1 MHAGTVIQNDQRVT
15 NGGRVFGVTAQG
27 ADIAQARE
35 QAYFMMEEVLFKG
48 KHFRGDIAAKALHR

>member
-1 MHAGTVIQNDQRVT
+1 MINLSQTEG
-15 NGGRVFGVTAQG
+15 VFLAFTAQG
-27 ADIAQARE
+27 ADIAEARE

>member
-1 MHAGTVIQNDQRVT
+1 MINLSQTEGVFLVLLLKVLTLQRP
-15 NGGRVFGVTAQG
+15 
-27 ADIAQARE
+27 RE